1 MKLNKQVTCSKVIDD
16 KEFCHLTELS
26 EKISEMIQKII
37 LEDDLDKNLKNQI
50 EDLDK
55 LSILKIA
62 WKEKIIKQII
72 EDCINNDLAILTNS
86 QWSLYQLEVF
96 WSKYHIE
103 VQNWLNTVNKNIYSI
118 QNKTIDKP
126 ITDDLIMVLSC
137 SEDTSK
143 YFVLYKVTNF
153 DLNKDI

>member
-1 MKLNKQVTCSKVIDD
+1 MILNNPITCNRIIDD
-16 KEFCHLTELS
+16 KNFCHLTELS

-37 LEDDLDKNLKNQI
+37 LKEDLDKSLKNKI

-62 WKEKIIKQII
+62 WKESLIKQII
-72 EDCINNDLAILTNS
+72 EDCINNDLPILTNK
-86 QWSLYQLEVF
+86 QWTLYQLEVF

-103 VQNWLNTVNKNIYSI
+103 VQNWLNTIDKNMYSI
-118 QNKTIDKP
+118 QNKTINKP

-137 SEDTSK
+137 SNNVEK
-143 YFVLYKVTNF
+143 YFVLYKVINF